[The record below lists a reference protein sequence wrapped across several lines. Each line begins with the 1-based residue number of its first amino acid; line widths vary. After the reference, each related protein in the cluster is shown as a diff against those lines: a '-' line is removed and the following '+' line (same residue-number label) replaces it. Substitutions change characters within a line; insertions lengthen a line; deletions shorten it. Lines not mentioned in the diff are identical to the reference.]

1 MTYKK
6 AKKIFPG
13 NWSIPLN
20 GWYQNIDTDGDSTT
34 TEGSKGGPTSVLSVP
49 GWRYFQTYGYAVVD
63 DTTAGTSAARD
74 LEVIVPSPY
83 KNDDTRPNIEGLTI
97 AASAAEP
104 AYIYRVSLSVGDDWL
119 ADTEQAGS
127 RKTAD
132 VYIPSGQRL
141 CINIDNAGSPTSNA
155 EQGPAYAELTTG
167 SGNSLATVITAG
179 TSATSSVPLVYQ
191 GQAPTLTSG
200 VNYAGAVVNLANGTI
215 SGTLTTSLAQTP
227 YYRATSNTKFK
238 VFVKSAATD
247 AVVSASGGATITT
260 DDYNAGR
267 RGYVLVEICYMRP
280 DTAVSFSDLDPY
292 IAYPNH

>member
-20 GWYQNIDTDGDSTT
+20 GWYQNINTDGDSST

-49 GWRYFQTYGYAVVD
+49 GWRYFQTYGYAIVD
-63 DTTAGTSAARD
+63 DTTAGTSAARE
-74 LEVIVPSPY
+74 LEIIVPSPY

-97 AASAAEP
+97 AASSSEP
-104 AYIYRVSLSVGDDWL
+104 AYIYRVSLSVGEDWL
-119 ADTEQAGS
+119 GDTEQAGS

-132 VYIPSGQRL
+132 VLIPSGQRL
-141 CINIDNAGSPTSNA
+141 CVNVESGGAPSSNA
-155 EQGPAYAELTTG
+155 DQGPAYAELTTG
-167 SGNSLATVITAG
+167 SGNSLATAIAAG
-179 TSATSSVPLVYQ
+179 TAAVSSVPLVYQ

-200 VNYAGAVVNLANGTI
+200 VNYAGSVVNVANGTI
-215 SGTLTTSLAQTP
+215 SGVLTTSLAQTP
-227 YYRATSNTKFK
+227 YYRVTSDTKFK
-238 VFVKSAATD
+238 VYVKKAATD
-247 AVVSASGGATITT
+247 TVVSASGGATIGT

-280 DTAVSFSDLDPY
+280 DAAVSFGDLDPY